1 MNTAPGIIDQ
11 FLAFSRRY
19 NLTRKLVFILSA
31 ASLMSG
37 VATYIALTN
46 MGPFGEN
53 FSEVLPWIY
62 LDLALLLLL
71 TVFIARRLVELWTK
85 RRQGLAGSRLHIHL
99 VALFGFVSVMPA
111 IFVAIFAALFFNVG
125 VKSWFSEPVKEAIG
139 EAHYVAE
146 RYIKEHM
153 RTISIDALAI
163 VDILR
168 AKMPA
173 LKNKPKQLGEMLTA
187 ESQKHSL
194 AEVLIFDGNQNVVAR
209 SRLAYALEFEKVS
222 FDAFEKARSGD
233 ISVVSS
239 DSGDRVRALVRLDP
253 VTDTYLYVGK
263 FLDPEVLKHAS
274 RAQNAV
280 VEYHRLEEQRS
291 GLQLTFILFFS
302 LIAVLLLIAAIGV
315 GMTLANMLVRPII
328 RLIEAT
334 DSVSKGDL
342 NIQVE
347 ESAMNNELAKLAK
360 SFNFMTRRIRNQHVD
375 LSNINQQLEQRRR
388 FMESVLSGVSAG
400 VIGLDGERRIT
411 LPNQRAGILLGQD
424 VKQAVG
430 LTVTTIVPE
439 FGRCLNEADKNPEQ
453 NYVRQ
458 ITLTRRGVART
469 LQVCIV
475 VDFDANGKKGYII
488 SFDDVTDLLSAQ
500 RKAAW
505 SDVARKIAHEI
516 KNPLTPIQLSAERL
530 KKRYMS
536 EIQTDPATFT
546 KCVDTII
553 RQVGH
558 IGKLVAEFSSFA
570 RMPEPV
576 MKEENL
582 AEICSQALFLQKQT
596 DPDIVYE
603 LDLQH
608 EDVLFYC
615 DAQQLSQVMTNLL
628 KNAYEA
634 IKENV
639 QSYDDQHTQP
649 PTVKM
654 SLKLINDNIEV
665 MVSDSGPGFPKSG
678 REQLTQPYFTT
689 RSSGTGLG
697 LAIVAKI
704 VEDHGGEVIL
714 GDSAALGGAEVRLNF
729 SRKLG

>member
-1 MNTAPGIIDQ
+1 MSTTPSIFDQ
-11 FLAFSRRY
+11 FINFSRKY
-19 NLTRKLVFILSA
+19 NLTRKLMLVLSA
-31 ASLMSG
+31 LALMSG
-37 VATYIALTN
+37 VATYVALTN

-53 FSEVLPWIY
+53 FSNVLPWIY

-71 TVFIARRLVELWTK
+71 TVFIARRLVELWAK
-85 RRQGLAGSRLHIHL
+85 RRKGLAGSRLHIHL

-111 IFVAIFAALFFNVG
+111 IFVAVFAALFFNVG
-125 VKSWFSEPVKEAIG
+125 VKAWFSEPVKEAIG

-146 RYIKEHM
+146 QYIKEHM
-153 RTISIDALAI
+153 RTISIDALSI
-163 VDILR
+163 VDNLR

-173 LKNKPKQLGEMLTA
+173 LHNQPKQLGEMLTA
-187 ESQKHSL
+187 ESKKHSL

-209 SRLAYALEFEKVS
+209 SLLTYALEFEKVS
-222 FDAFEKARSGD
+222 FDAFEKARMGD

-239 DSGDRVRALVRLDP
+239 DNGDRVRALVRLDP

-263 FLDPEVLKHAS
+263 FLDPEVLKHATT
-274 RAQNAV
+274 AQNAV

-302 LIAVLLLIAAIGV
+302 LIALLLLIAAIGV
-315 GMTLANMLVRPII
+315 GMTLANMLIRPII

-334 DSVSKGDL
+334 DRVSQGDL
-342 NIQVE
+342 DIQVE
-347 ESAMNNELAKLAK
+347 ESAMNNELAKLAR
-360 SFNFMTRRIRNQHVD
+360 SFNFMTKRIQTQHAD

-400 VIGLDGERRIT
+400 VIGLDSDRRIT
-411 LPNQRAGILLGQD
+411 LPNERSSVLLGQN
-424 VKQAVG
+424 VQEAIGK
-430 LTVTTIVPE
+430 TITSIVPE
-439 FGRCLNEADKNPEQ
+439 FGRCLNEAGNNLQQ

-469 LQVCIV
+469 LQVCVV
-475 VDFDANGKKGYII
+475 VDTDQDIKKGYII

-530 KKRYMS
+530 KKRYLS
-536 EIQTDPATFT
+536 EIHTDPVTFK

-553 RQVGH
+553 RQVQH

-582 AEICSQALFLQKQT
+582 AEICSQALFLQKQA
-596 DPDIVYE
+596 DPDIIYE
-603 LDLQH
+603 LDIKQ
-608 EDVLFYC
+608 ESVPFYC
-615 DAQQLSQVMTNLL
+615 DSQQLSQVMTNLL

-634 IKENV
+634 IKENNIDEV
-639 QSYDDQHTQP
+639 K
-649 PTVKM
+649 PTVN
-654 SLKLINDNIEV
+654 LTLCVEV
-665 MVSDSGPGFPKSG
+665 DKIVITVSDTGLGFPKSG

-689 RSSGTGLG
+689 RANGTGLG

-704 VEDHGGEVIL
+704 VEDHGGELVL
-714 GDSAALGGAEVRLNF
+714 GDSVLLGGAEVKLSF
-729 SRKLG
+729 SNKLG